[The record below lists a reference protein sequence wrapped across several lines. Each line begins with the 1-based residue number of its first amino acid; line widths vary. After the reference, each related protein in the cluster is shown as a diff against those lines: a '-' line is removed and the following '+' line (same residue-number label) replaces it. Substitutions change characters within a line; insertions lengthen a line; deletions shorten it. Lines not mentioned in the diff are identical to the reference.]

1 MEVVDAIKNRY
12 SVRGFLN
19 KEVEKDTVKK
29 IIELAKMAPS
39 GVNCQPW
46 KIYVVMGDARDSLV
60 AEALS
65 KVDAGKMDKEEYAVY
80 PSERPDWYKARQRAA
95 GFGLYKALG
104 IERDDMAGRL
114 EQGRKNY
121 EFFGAP
127 VGIFITV
134 NKALG
139 SNGWGYVGHMV
150 QTLCLAAVNEGL
162 GTCLQEA
169 WAAFPQLVRKHVDY
183 GDDEILWCGIA
194 LGHPDEKHPANSFR
208 TDREDFD
215 NYAKIIE

>member
-1 MEVVDAIKNRY
+1 M
-12 SVRGFLN
+12 
-19 KEVEKDTVKK
+19 
-29 IIELAKMAPS
+29 
-39 GVNCQPW
+39 
-46 KIYVVMGDARDSLV
+46 
-60 AEALS
+60 
-65 KVDAGKMDKEEYAVY
+65 
-80 PSERPDWYKARQRAA
+80 
-95 GFGLYKALG
+95 YKALG

-169 WAAFPQLVRKHVDY
+169 WSGFPQLVRKMLIMEMMRFFGVELHLAIQMKSIQQTASELIVK
-183 GDDEILWCGIA
+183 ILTTM
-194 LGHPDEKHPANSFR
+194 PK
-208 TDREDFD
+208 
-215 NYAKIIE
+215 

>member
-1 MEVVDAIKNRY
+1 M
-12 SVRGFLN
+12 
-19 KEVEKDTVKK
+19 
-29 IIELAKMAPS
+29 
-39 GVNCQPW
+39 
-46 KIYVVMGDARDSLV
+46 YVVMGDARDSLV

-169 WAAFPQLVRKHVDY
+169 WAGFPQLVRKHVDY

-194 LGHPDEKHPANSFR
+194 LGYPDEKHRANSFR